1 MKLNV
6 TPRQNVDADTSRWY
20 REIAQA
26 VNERALIAD
35 VSQAV
40 NERALIADVPSIG
53 APAGAVIFS
62 ASSTLPAGYLKA
74 NGAAISRTTYSALF
88 AAIGTTYGMGDG
100 STTFKLP
107 DLRGEF
113 LRGFDDGR
121 GVDSGRGI
129 GTSQISTQI
138 LVDDDGGQ
146 VVGAIDWTN
155 NNLPALGYETGN
167 PSSVASLHY
176 NNSTGIESFGSSFI
190 RSIRPRNIALLA
202 CIKY

>member
-6 TPRQNVDADTSRWY
+6 TPRQNVDAETSRWY

-26 VNERALIAD
+26 VNERAL
-35 VSQAV
+35 S
-40 NERALIADVPSIG
+40 ADVPSIG

-88 AAIGTTYGMGDG
+88 AAIGTTYGVGDG

-121 GVDSGRGI
+121 GVDSGRGFGSAQAGTRFPSLYVYAASSSSGTLVSHPI
-129 GTSQISTQI
+129 SSNGAYPNDSSPQNTDSQVTGTS
-138 LVDDDGGQ
+138 
-146 VVGAIDWTN
+146 GAYMQTN
-155 NNLPALGYETGN
+155 LT
-167 PSSVASLHY
+167 PS
-176 NNSTGIESFGSSFI
+176 GSGFLI
-190 RSIRPRNIALLA
+190 AFTARPRNIALLA